1 MVSYICI
8 IRIRLNITS
17 NKLEF
22 CIRLLVYLF
31 CGVSFAGFILLPCA
45 AAAIMIIMETE
56 AFTRYILL
64 EKKYSPNTVS
74 AYAADLAE
82 FDAYL
87 EENSLPA
94 DERSVDFNMV
104 RGWVVSMMEK
114 GSAPSSVNRRISSLR
129 AYFRYCIRT
138 GIVKSSPVERQGSV
152 KEPHRVTVPYSVEEM
167 EHLLS
172 PELYE
177 GDPDGLR
184 NRTMIELFY
193 GCGLRCAE
201 LCGVAPGDVDFG
213 RKLLLVHGK
222 GSKERYVPL
231 HDRLLSSLS
240 LYMDA
245 EGMRAGN
252 ANENLLFHKN
262 GKKLSPTLVYR
273 IINKYLGLV
282 TGKMKKSPHVL
293 RHSFATHLIEQGAD
307 ITSVKELL
315 GHSSLVSTQVYT
327 HTSLGKLKS
336 VYNRAH
342 PRGTKE

>member
-1 MVSYICI
+1 MWRYV
-8 IRIRLNITS
+8 
-17 NKLEF
+17 
-22 CIRLLVYLF
+22 
-31 CGVSFAGFILLPCA
+31 CGTALCA
-45 AAAIMIIMETE
+45 ADKIMETE
-56 AFTRYILL
+56 AFTRYLIL
-64 EKKYSPNTVS
+64 EKKYSPNTVR
-74 AYAADLAE
+74 AYATDLAE

-104 RGWVVSMMEK
+104 RGWVVAMMES
-114 GSAPSSVNRRISSLR
+114 GLAHSSVNRKISSLR
-129 AYFRYCIRT
+129 AYFRYCLRT
-138 GIVKSSPVERQGSV
+138 GVLKSSPVERQHSV
-152 KEPHRVTVPYSVEEM
+152 KEPRRVTVPYSVDEM

-177 GDPDGLR
+177 EDADGLR

-201 LCGVAPGDVDFG
+201 LCGALVGDVDFG
-213 RKLLLVHGK
+213 RKLILVRGK

-231 HDRLLSSLS
+231 HERLLSSL
-240 LYMDA
+240 LRYMNA
-245 EGMRAGN
+245 EGLGDGN

-273 IINKYLGLV
+273 VINKYLGLV

-315 GHSSLVSTQVYT
+315 GHSSLASTQVYT

-342 PRGTKE
+342 PRGGKE

>member
-1 MVSYICI
+1 
-8 IRIRLNITS
+8 
-17 NKLEF
+17 
-22 CIRLLVYLF
+22 
-31 CGVSFAGFILLPCA
+31 
-45 AAAIMIIMETE
+45 
-56 AFTRYILL
+56 
-64 EKKYSPNTVS
+64 
-74 AYAADLAE
+74 
-82 FDAYL
+82 
-87 EENSLPA
+87 
-94 DERSVDFNMV
+94 MV

-152 KEPHRVTVPYSVEEM
+152 KEPHRVTVSSVEEM
-167 EHLLS
+167 EDFLS

-222 GSKERYVPL
+222 GAKERYVPL

-307 ITSVKELL
+307 ITFGQGTFGTFESCLHAGVYAYISRKVKISV
-315 GHSSLVSTQVYT
+315 
-327 HTSLGKLKS
+327 
-336 VYNRAH
+336 
-342 PRGTKE
+342 

>member
-1 MVSYICI
+1 
-8 IRIRLNITS
+8 
-17 NKLEF
+17 
-22 CIRLLVYLF
+22 
-31 CGVSFAGFILLPCA
+31 
-45 AAAIMIIMETE
+45 METE
-56 AFTRYILL
+56 AFTRYLLL
-64 EKKYSPNTVS
+64 EKKYSPNTVR

-87 EENSLPA
+87 EENSYPA
-94 DERSVDFNMV
+94 DERSVDFHV
-104 RGWVVSMMEK
+104 IRGWVVSMME
-114 GSAPSSVNRRISSLR
+114 GGLAPSSVNRKISSLR
-129 AYFRYCIRT
+129 AYFKYCLRC
-138 GIVKSSPVERQGSV
+138 GILKISPVESQGNI
-152 KEPHRVTVPYSVEEM
+152 KEPHRVTVPYSVDEM

-177 GDPDGLR
+177 EDTDGLR

-201 LCGVAPGDVDFG
+201 LCGALVGDIDFG
-213 RKLLLVHGK
+213 RKLILVRGK
-222 GSKERYVPL
+222 GSKERFVPL
-231 HDRLLSSLS
+231 HERLLSSLS
-240 LYMDA
+240 QYMSA
-245 EGMRAGN
+245 QGMCGGN

-293 RHSFATHLIEQGAD
+293 RHSFATHLIERGAD
-307 ITSVKELL
+307 ISSVGELL
-315 GHSSLVSTQVYT
+315 GHSSLISTQVYT

-342 PRGTKE
+342 PRGKKE

>member
-1 MVSYICI
+1 
-8 IRIRLNITS
+8 
-17 NKLEF
+17 
-22 CIRLLVYLF
+22 
-31 CGVSFAGFILLPCA
+31 
-45 AAAIMIIMETE
+45 
-56 AFTRYILL
+56 
-64 EKKYSPNTVS
+64 
-74 AYAADLAE
+74 
-82 FDAYL
+82 
-87 EENSLPA
+87 
-94 DERSVDFNMV
+94 
-104 RGWVVSMMEK
+104 
-114 GSAPSSVNRRISSLR
+114 
-129 AYFRYCIRT
+129 
-138 GIVKSSPVERQGSV
+138 
-152 KEPHRVTVPYSVEEM
+152 M

-222 GSKERYVPL
+222 GAKERYVPL